1 MTDAKK
7 SKKKSPVK
15 KSFSGKA
22 SSKKPT
28 TRSGRILR
36 GPLFWILVAI
46 FGVSVFGQISAA
58 GNRYT
63 QIETSQA
70 LDAIARSS
78 VESAVIVDKDQKIRL
93 ILKPGSPI
101 KGATKVEASYVARQE
116 PTIID
121 ALTGNPPSKGW
132 NVKVPS
138 QSLLVNR
145 SFLTHRIPF
154 LLDDEPG
161 SRWKQGIPVWKIKS
175 KTSK

>member
-15 KSFSGKA
+15 KSFSGK
-22 SSKKPT
+22 SPSKRPT

-46 FGVSVFGQISAA
+46 FGVSIFGQISSA

-78 VESAVIVDKDQKIRL
+78 VESAEIVDKDQKIRL
-93 ILKPGSPI
+93 ILKPVLRLRVQQRWRLHTLPA
-101 KGATKVEASYVARQE
+101 K
-116 PTIID
+116 
-121 ALTGNPPSKGW
+121 NPQLSM
-132 NVKVPS
+132 
-138 QSLLVNR
+138 L
-145 SFLTHRIPF
+145 
-154 LLDDEPG
+154 
-161 SRWKQGIPVWKIKS
+161 
-175 KTSK
+175 